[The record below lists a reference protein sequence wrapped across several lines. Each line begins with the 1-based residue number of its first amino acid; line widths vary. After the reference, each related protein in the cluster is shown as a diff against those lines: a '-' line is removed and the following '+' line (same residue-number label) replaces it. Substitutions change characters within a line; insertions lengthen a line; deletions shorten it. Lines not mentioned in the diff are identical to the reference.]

1 MDPIRRRMSSLLTE
15 SARNA
20 MGALDPQSPCA
31 RELSGIEFDDLL
43 AEEIE
48 RICRT
53 ATLAEITRIVLL
65 VGRMKKTSGGEKDAI
80 KSSLKSMG
88 EKLLTRMEK
97 ESGQLK
103 LPKACRDLLLD
114 L

>member
-1 MDPIRRRMSSLLTE
+1 MSSILTE
-15 SARNA
+15 SARKA
-20 MGALDPQSPCA
+20 IAALDPQSPCGK
-31 RELSGIEFDDLL
+31 ELSKIEVDDVL

-53 ATLAEITRIVLL
+53 ATLAEITKMGFL
-65 VGRMKKTSGGEKDAI
+65 VGRIKKTSGGEKDAI
-80 KSSLKSMG
+80 KSKLKSMG
-88 EKLLTRMEK
+88 EKLVTRLEK

-114 L
+114 F